1 MFWTFVW
8 RLGMTLSAG
17 PTRQRRKKN
26 EKKVNVRLLVGLLI
40 CCVANWQRGRARVC
54 KGSGLA
60 GLVVFFFLPY
70 FIALVFGTPN

>member
-1 MFWTFVW
+1 
-8 RLGMTLSAG
+8 MTLSAG

-40 CCVANWQRGRARVC
+40 CCVANWQRGRARAC